1 MHAVTLVEHR
11 CGFKEPHVARP
22 EIMIVLSDSNE
33 AWNEARTE
41 DRLGRGPIIINFED
55 PMPGLKER
63 RRRVG
68 ADQRVRYG
76 LVESGWCIGCHRRR
90 RSVQSR
96 VRRGVE

>member
-55 PMPGLKER
+55 PMPEEVCLLREGDLRTLTSDCLDPESETFVDCP
-63 RRRVG
+63 VG
-68 ADQRVRYG
+68 CCTQ
-76 LVESGWCIGCHRRR
+76 CF
-90 RSVQSR
+90 
-96 VRRGVE
+96 